1 MFVLLVPLYQ
11 IVLTRYVEMM
21 LCNRVSR
28 YHVATVAV
36 RAAALHNA
44 KVAIEAHEM
53 ASHIMHLAE
62 KDKEYIYR
70 EGQGKSML
78 PKSMLWINCSLDPD
92 GTFES
97 PVFEN
102 MQS

>member
-1 MFVLLVPLYQ
+1 
-11 IVLTRYVEMM
+11 MM

-28 YHVATVAV
+28 YHVAAVAV

-44 KVAIEAHEM
+44 KVAVEAHEM

-78 PKSMLWINCSLDPD
+78 NPCCPLWINCSLDPD
-92 GTFES
+92 GTFET

-102 MQS
+102 VQS